1 MRPWRT
7 AEIIA
12 VGSELLTPHRLDT
25 NSLFVT
31 ERLNELGIDLRGK
44 SVVGDRRADLAD
56 RLRAALARVDIVL
69 TTGGLGPTDDDVTR
83 EVAAE
88 VLGLPLSED
97 NQILEGIRARFV
109 QRGLDM
115 PAINRRQAA
124 VPQGALVLP
133 NAIGTAPGLLI
144 EWQDRLVV
152 LLPGPPAEMQPMM
165 DDVDAFLRPRLPAA
179 RIRRRILKVFGRTES
194 HVEEVAQPIYS
205 TWQGGET
212 PIDTTILASSGQIE
226 LHLSARGEDV
236 AALDRTLESAVR
248 TLAAALAPADVSV
261 DGRSL
266 EAIIG
271 DALRDRG
278 WRIAVAESCT
288 AGLLL
293 ARLTEVAGSSA
304 WVEGGIVA
312 YANSVKTG
320 QLGIAEA
327 MLIEHGAVSEPVA
340 LAMAGGVRQ
349 RLGVNVGVA
358 ITGIAGPGGGSPE
371 KPVGTVVIAV
381 TDGAREDVK
390 TFRFPGDRQTI
401 RARSVSAALD
411 RIRRLLT

>member
-25 NSLFVT
+25 NSLFLT

-56 RLRAALARVDIVL
+56 RLRAALARADIVL

-88 VLGLPLSED
+88 VLGLPLGED
-97 NQILEGIRARFV
+97 DQILEGIRARFV

-115 PAINRRQAA
+115 PAVNRRQAA

-133 NAIGTAPGLLI
+133 NAIGTAPGLVI

-152 LLPGPPAEMQPMM
+152 LLPGPPAEMRPMM

-248 TLAAALAPADVSV
+248 TLAAALAPAEVSV

-288 AGLLL
+288 AGLVL

-312 YANSVKTG
+312 YANRVKTE
-320 QLGIAEA
+320 QLGIADA

-340 LAMAGGVRQ
+340 LAMAAGVRQ
-349 RLGVNVGVA
+349 RLGVNVGVG

-381 TDGAREDVK
+381 TDGSREDVK

-401 RARSVSAALD
+401 RARAVSAALD
-411 RIRRLLT
+411 RLRRLLT

>member
-1 MRPWRT
+1 
-7 AEIIA
+7 
-12 VGSELLTPHRLDT
+12 
-25 NSLFVT
+25 
-31 ERLNELGIDLRGK
+31 
-44 SVVGDRRADLAD
+44 
-56 RLRAALARVDIVL
+56 
-69 TTGGLGPTDDDVTR
+69 
-83 EVAAE
+83 
-88 VLGLPLSED
+88 
-97 NQILEGIRARFV
+97 
-109 QRGLDM
+109 
-115 PAINRRQAA
+115 
-124 VPQGALVLP
+124 
-133 NAIGTAPGLLI
+133 
-144 EWQDRLVV
+144 
-152 LLPGPPAEMQPMM
+152 
-165 DDVDAFLRPRLPAA
+165 
-179 RIRRRILKVFGRTES
+179 VFGRTES

>member
-97 NQILEGIRARFV
+97 SQILEGIRARFV

-124 VPQGALVLP
+124 VPQGAFVLP

-152 LLPGPPAEMQPMM
+152 LLPGPPAEMRPML

-179 RIRRRILKVFGRTES
+179 KIRRRILKVFGRTES

-205 TWQGGET
+205 TWQDGET

-236 AALDRTLESAVR
+236 TALDRTLESAIR

-340 LAMAGGVRQ
+340 LAMAAGVRQ
-349 RLGVNVGVA
+349 RLDANVGVG

-381 TDGAREDVK
+381 TDGSREDVK
-390 TFRFPGDRQTI
+390 TFRFPGDRQTV

-411 RIRRLLT
+411 RLRRLLT